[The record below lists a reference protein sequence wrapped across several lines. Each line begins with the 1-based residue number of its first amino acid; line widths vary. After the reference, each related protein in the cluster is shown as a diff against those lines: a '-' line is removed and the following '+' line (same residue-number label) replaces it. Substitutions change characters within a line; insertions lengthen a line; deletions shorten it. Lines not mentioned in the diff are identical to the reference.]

1 MHLAHGKLRLDKGG
15 QSLPKFGLLPGTQAT
30 SARISGL
37 GGSGAEGITVMVA
50 TLATIIKSA
59 NTGQAPAVGTT
70 FWLHF
75 NCFNVRYLTGST
87 MVSILLL
94 YLFIVC
100 SWGLVMTQ
108 FAQPHA
114 IANSKIHVQDT
125 VTKHGCPP
133 LCLCRPWRGDRVLSP
148 GGVWES
154 PH

>member
-1 MHLAHGKLRLDKGG
+1 MGRAF
-15 QSLPKFGLLPGTQAT
+15 QSSVCFRGPKAT
-30 SARISGL
+30 SARTSGL
-37 GGSGAEGITVMVA
+37 SGSGAEGIIVMVV

-59 NTGQAPAVGTT
+59 NTGQAPAVGTA
-70 FWLHF
+70 FWLHL
-75 NCFNVRYLTGST
+75 NRFNVRYLTGST

-133 LCLCRPWRGDRVLSP
+133 LCLCRPWRGTGCFHLVVSGNHHTD
-148 GGVWES
+148 GEGVEAFRTF
-154 PH
+154 